1 VQVIGDFLSKHCI
14 KDNRFAVGVSG
25 GADSLALVL
34 MIKEEFPEYHI
45 VALTV
50 DHGLR
55 PTSHNEALYVEK
67 VMNDFGI
74 EHHILEWKGKKP
86 QTGIEEQARIARY
99 NLLCD
104 WCKNN
109 DINNLVIAH
118 HLYDQAETFL
128 MRLQRGSGVFGLSA
142 IDDISMRDGI
152 NILRP
157 LLHTHPND
165 LKKYLEEKNI
175 KWVEDESNQC
185 TDFLRVKM
193 RKFLPIL
200 EKELDISVERIALAT
215 ENLNNTKKYLENNAK
230 DIIKNKMHKWNNIAY
245 SVDYTDFLSWH
256 DELKF
261 IIIGSLIKELGENDY
276 TPEADSMKNLIKDL
290 CNKDFKGATL
300 GGCFMQICDLRLFF
314 IKEFRKITN
323 NFSNDEWDDFLKH
336 NPIFRGI
343 KFPSKFKEAV
353 LKEKIFQK
361 I

>member
-1 VQVIGDFLSKHCI
+1 MQVIRDFLLKHNI

-34 MIKEEFPEYHI
+34 MLKEEFPNFEI
-45 VALTV
+45 IALTV

-55 PTSHNEALYVEK
+55 PTSKDEAIYVADL
-67 VMNDFGI
+67 MNKFGI
-74 EHHILEWKGKKP
+74 EHHILEWEGEKP
-86 QTGIEEQARIARY
+86 QTGIEEQARNARY
-99 NLLCD
+99 DLLCN
-104 WCKNN
+104 WCKNHN
-109 DINNLVIAH
+109 ITNLMIAH

-128 MRLQRGSGVFGLSA
+128 MRLQRGSGVLGLAS
-142 IDDISMRDGI
+142 IDDVSSRNDI

-200 EKELDISVERIALAT
+200 EKELDISVERISLAT
-215 ENLNNTKKYLENNAK
+215 DNLHSTKNFLESGATE
-230 DIIKNKMHKWNNIAY
+230 IIKNKMHQWNNVAY
-245 SVDYTDFLSWH
+245 SVDYTEFLSWH

-261 IIIGSLIKELGENDY
+261 VIIGTLLKRLGGSDY
-276 TPEADSMKNLIKDL
+276 TPEADSLKKLIQDL
-290 CNKDFKGATL
+290 YCKDFKGATL

-314 IKEFRKITN
+314 IKEFRKKN
-323 NFSNDEWDDFLKH
+323 NSYSNDEWEKFLMY
-336 NPIFRGI
+336 NPSFRGI
-343 KFPSKFKEAV
+343 KLPSKLKEAV
-353 LKEKIFQK
+353 LNEKLL
-361 I
+361 